1 MNRAYYS
8 EYKSIKTDLTNKEKD
23 IRNDI
28 KTLELSIGDDSKAIA
43 IKNKI
48 IKDLQSF
55 KDLVD
60 QLHEAYKTINAPPNM
75 PDSILVER
83 QKVIDDFRVSF
94 NSMKKALEY
103 LTGDT
108 YSFKDIIKED
118 YNDKDEKLDQIIF

>member
-28 KTLELSIGDDSKAIA
+28 EALKLSIGDDSKAIA

-55 KDLVD
+55 KDLAD
-60 QLHEAYKTINAPPNM
+60 QLHDAYKNINAPANM
-75 PDSILVER
+75 PESILVER
-83 QKVIDDFRVSF
+83 QKEIDDFRVSF
-94 NSMKKALEY
+94 KSMKKELEY

-118 YNDKDEKLDQIIF
+118 YNDKDEKLD